1 MKIKKNENES
11 EFFSQLLRSI
21 PEEVKNKVDIS
32 MAITTQINS
41 ILKRKN
47 ISQRAFAELLGKKE
61 SEISK
66 WLSGNHNF
74 TTNTLGKIQTVLG
87 EPIISVPIYVKPEVK
102 FAPYQI
108 YSQIGQIEEINQ
120 SQTQNPNP
128 QIQLSDIL
136 KITTSNECYG
146 NETFH

>member
-11 EFFSQLLRSI
+11 EFFAQLLQSI

-32 MAITTQINS
+32 MAIATQINS

-74 TTNTLGKIQTVLG
+74 TTNTLGKIQTVLA

-102 FAPYQI
+102 FVPYQF
-108 YSQIGQIEEINQ
+108 YTQIGQVTEIDQ
-120 SQTQNPNP
+120 SQIQPQNP
-128 QIQLSDIL
+128 QIQMSDIL
-136 KITTSNECYG
+136 RITTNNECYG
-146 NETFH
+146 SETFH